1 MTSSGT
7 APSATIAILG
17 RSQDTVNYENALRR
31 LKLSCFTT
39 LNPGEAAAATHLL
52 LPGGGDIT
60 PAFFGQANRGSRG
73 IDTELD
79 ILHAAHTGTAART
92 GSVLST

>member
-52 LPGGGDIT
+52 LPDAGAGSLCAQR
-60 PAFFGQANRGSRG
+60 PADPRH
-73 IDTELD
+73 L
-79 ILHAAHTGTAART
+79 
-92 GSVLST
+92 